1 MNPQRQRTNEGGDS
15 CMVADLCPTRCASP
29 KKKKKIKR
37 NSEEHMQ
44 EIRKDTENDR
54 EHKQRSLRNNERHF
68 ERKKIKRKRYF
79 ETAHDLTLF
88 YIRWMRVFYWE
99 LKQL

>member
-1 MNPQRQRTNEGGDS
+1 
-15 CMVADLCPTRCASP
+15 
-29 KKKKKIKR
+29 
-37 NSEEHMQ
+37 MQ

-88 YIRWMRVFYWE
+88 LLDGLEYFSGN
-99 LKQL
+99 